1 MEPTP
6 RIAGNDQYYADI
18 EQEMTRLGCDMRTA
32 EIELLHNTIKGLRA
46 KGWAHHQIQ
55 TQFDQFWGLKK
66 SAYQVRLQWIR
77 QLYALP

>member
-6 RIAGNDQYYADI
+6 RIAGNDTYYADI
-18 EQEMTRLGCDMRTA
+18 GREMTRLGCDMGTA

-46 KGWAHHQIQ
+46 RGWTHQQIQ
-55 TQFDQFWGLKK
+55 TQFQQFWGLKK

-77 QLYALP
+77 QRYALP